1 MAYKM
6 KTISQILKMGN
17 LLKKKKFDFSYQKDI
32 LLWLN
37 DIYYYL
43 NYLNYYNNDYD
54 FIKIVFDDAFK
65 YRLVRH
71 NGMTNDNAQNHLL
84 DLLNLLEYYYDQKIF
99 VD

>member
-1 MAYKM
+1 MAYRR
-6 KTISQILKMGN
+6 KTINQILAMGN
-17 LLKKKKFDFSYQKDI
+17 SLKKKNFVFECQKEI
-32 LLWLN
+32 LLWLD

-43 NYLNYYNNDYD
+43 TTISLDGHN

-71 NGMTNDNAQNHLL
+71 NGMTNDNAKNHLL
-84 DLLNLLEYYYDQKIF
+84 DLLNLLEYYYDQKIL